1 MIYFSVVAFIL
12 TDVGLEEADIWDDW
26 LFSTSEEGEEEDL
39 EDVEE

>member
-1 MIYFSVVAFIL
+1 MSYISPVAFIL

-26 LFSTSEEGEEEDL
+26 LFSTSEEDEEEDY